1 MPVSSKLFT
10 EKLLKNRNKILWGTV
25 IILAAYFIFF
35 VVTNASRSTH
45 GFLAYYTASKLLAEG
60 EDVSRFYDDDWF
72 SSNVNRF
79 VPEVYEIYNVNMP
92 TTSLI
97 MLPLIKFDY
106 STARIIWTIFNFI
119 ILFAAVLFLI
129 QKFNYKEFW
138 IPLILIL
145 FLSYQP
151 LYANFLLGQAY
162 VLIFCLLIVAWYAY
176 VSGNE
181 KLLGIVIGLIFIIK
195 SASFIFWIFLL
206 VQRRWRSLVW
216 GFATMLIIILLSIPW
231 IGYDAWQT
239 YAGKIADFVSNP
251 SLSVTAYQTLHSF
264 FHHLTTFS
272 KEWNPEPLFNLPLL
286 GNLLSVI
293 SVLIIVTVSSF
304 IAFKQ
309 NNSKIIFNI
318 FIIAGLI
325 ISPVSLDYHY
335 TILLLP
341 ILMLVAWIR
350 NNPSFLLWILLLIF
364 VALIAVDTPYSSPRI
379 SRGGWAIFAYPKLY
393 GAIGLWGL
401 SVWASYQSRISGDNM
416 IKN

>member
-1 MPVSSKLFT
+1 MPPSSKQFK
-10 EKLLKNRNKILWGTV
+10 EKLLKNRNRILWGVV
-25 IILAAYFIFF
+25 IILAVYFIYF
-35 VVTNASRSTH
+35 VVINASRSTQ
-45 GFLAYYTASKLLAEG
+45 GFASYYTASKLLSEG
-60 EDVSRFYDDDWF
+60 ENVSRYYDDDWF
-72 SSNVNRF
+72 SGNVKRF

-97 MLPLIKFDY
+97 ILPLVTFDY

-138 IPLILIL
+138 TPLILIL

-151 LYANFLLGQAY
+151 LYANILFGQAY
-162 VLIFCLLIVAWYAY
+162 ILILCLLILAWYAY

-181 KLLGIVIGLIFIIK
+181 KLLGVAIGLIFILK
-195 SASFIFWIFLL
+195 STSFIFWLFLL

-216 GFATMLIIILLSIPW
+216 GLLTVSVVSLFSLPW
-231 IGYDAWQT
+231 IGFDAWQT
-239 YAGKIADFVSNP
+239 YAGKITGFVANP
-251 SLSVTAYQTLHSF
+251 SLSVTAYQTVHSF
-264 FHHLTTFS
+264 FYHITTFS

-286 GNLLSVI
+286 GNLLSI
-293 SVLIIVTVSSF
+293 FSVLIITAVSSF

-309 NNSKIIFNI
+309 NKSEMAFSI

-341 ILMLVAWIR
+341 ILILINNIR
-350 NNPSFLLWILLLIF
+350 KDSTAMIWVMILIF
-364 VALIAVDTPYSSPRI
+364 ISLIALYLPYASPRLTK
-379 SRGGWAIFAYPKLY
+379 GVLAVFAYPKLY

-401 SVWASYQSRISGDNM
+401 SIRAAYRSEVKEN
-416 IKN
+416 